1 MIYAAAGIV
10 FAVLAYAAYR
20 RRRSESAGDIVSVR
34 WAKVLFRYG
43 VALTAAL
50 TIGQG
55 LYGLVFMNSR
65 LSGVPVRLVCMIVV
79 GAVGFLVA
87 QMLLQKSFRVVKRAC
102 AAVWCAQR

>member
-1 MIYAAAGIV
+1 MRLQAL
-10 FAVLAYAAYR
+10 FLPFWRMAAYR

-55 LYGLVFMNSR
+55 LYGPGL
-65 LSGVPVRLVCMIVV
+65 
-79 GAVGFLVA
+79 
-87 QMLLQKSFRVVKRAC
+87 
-102 AAVWCAQR
+102 

>member
-55 LYGLVFMNSR
+55 L
-65 LSGVPVRLVCMIVV
+65 
-79 GAVGFLVA
+79 
-87 QMLLQKSFRVVKRAC
+87 
-102 AAVWCAQR
+102 